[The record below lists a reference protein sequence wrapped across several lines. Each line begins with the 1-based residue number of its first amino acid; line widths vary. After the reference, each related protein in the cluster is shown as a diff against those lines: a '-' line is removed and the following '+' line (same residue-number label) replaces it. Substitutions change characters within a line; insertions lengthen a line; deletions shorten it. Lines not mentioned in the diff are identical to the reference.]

1 MWENNWEMVY
11 NTHKDCDL
19 GDGLWQLGESHFF
32 WMVSFLLHAQ
42 FLGSNATFTGNIG
55 V

>member
-11 NTHKDCDL
+11 NTHKNCDL
-19 GDGLWQLGESHFF
+19 GDGLWHRVNPTL
-32 WMVSFLLHAQ
+32 WMVRFLLHAK